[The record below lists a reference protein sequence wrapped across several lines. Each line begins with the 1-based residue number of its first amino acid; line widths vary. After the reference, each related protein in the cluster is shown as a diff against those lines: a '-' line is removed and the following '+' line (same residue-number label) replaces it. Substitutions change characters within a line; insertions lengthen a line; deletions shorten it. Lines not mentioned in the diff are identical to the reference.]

1 MRWQSGRRSTNV
13 SDRRGARVGRGVKI
27 GGGSI
32 IIALIAV
39 FVFGGDPA
47 QLIELLGGGRTTE
60 APYAEAPPSAGQDES
75 AEFVSVMLASTE
87 DVWDQMFAASGSD
100 YPEPQLVLF
109 TDAVQSACGLSSSA
123 TGPFY
128 CPGDQQIYL
137 DLGFLNELQQLGA
150 PGDFAFAYV
159 IAHEV
164 GHHVQTV
171 TGLSSQVRQL
181 QSRSSEADANQ
192 LSVLQELQADC
203 YAGLWAR
210 RANEREQWLEEGD
223 LEEGLRAAA
232 AIGDDRLQRMAGQA
246 VQPDA
251 FTHGS
256 SDQRVQWFR
265 TGFETGSVEACDT
278 FGAAGS

>member
-13 SDRRGARVGRGVKI
+13 SDRRGARGGRGVKI

-47 QLIELLGGGRTTE
+47 QLIDLLGGGGTTE
-60 APYAEAPPSAGQDES
+60 APYVESPPPAGQDES
-75 AEFVSVMLASTE
+75 VEFVSVMLASTE
-87 DVWDQMFAASGSD
+87 DIWDQLFAASGSD

-181 QSRSSEADANQ
+181 QSRSSEADANR

-232 AIGDDRLQRMAGQA
+232 AIGDDRLQRMAGRA

-256 SDQRVQWFR
+256 SEQRVQWFR
-265 TGFETGSVEACDT
+265 TGFQTGSVEACDT
-278 FGAAGS
+278 FGAAGV

>member
-1 MRWQSGRRSTNV
+1 MRWQSGRRSSNV
-13 SDRRGARVGRGVKI
+13 QDRRGARMGRGVKV

-39 FVFGGDPA
+39 LIFGGNPA
-47 QLIELLGGGRTTE
+47 QLLELLGGGTTE
-60 APYAEAPPSAGQDES
+60 SPYAEAPPQGGTDEAS
-75 AEFVSVMLASTE
+75 EFVRVMLASTE
-87 DVWDQMFAASGSD
+87 DTWGQLFAESGSR
-100 YPEPQLVLF
+100 YPHPQLVLF
-109 TDAVQSACGLSSSA
+109 TDAVQSACGMSSSA

-137 DLGFLNELQQLGA
+137 DLGFLNDLRRLGA

-164 GHHVQTV
+164 GHHIQTV
-171 TGLSSQVRQL
+171 TGVSSQVRQL
-181 QSRSSEADANQ
+181 QARSSPADANE
-192 LSVLQELQADC
+192 LSVRQELQADC

-210 RANEREQWLEEGD
+210 DANEREQWLEEGD
-223 LEEGLRAAA
+223 LEEGLQAAA
-232 AIGDDRLQRMAGQA
+232 SIGDDRLQRMAGQA
-246 VQPDA
+246 VQPEA

-256 SDQRVQWFR
+256 SEQRVRWFR

-278 FGAAGS
+278 FAADRI

>member
-1 MRWQSGRRSTNV
+1 M
-13 SDRRGARVGRGVKI
+13 GRGVKI

-47 QLIELLGGGRTTE
+47 QLIDLLGGGGTTE
-60 APYAEAPPSAGQDES
+60 APYAESPPPAGQDES

-87 DVWDQMFAASGSD
+87 DIWDQLFAASGSD

-128 CPGDQQIYL
+128 CPGDRQIYL

-181 QSRSSEADANQ
+181 QSRSSEADANR

-223 LEEGLRAAA
+223 VEEGLRAAA
-232 AIGDDRLQRMAGQA
+232 AIGDDRLQRMAGRA

-256 SDQRVQWFR
+256 SEQRVQWFR

-278 FGAAGS
+278 FGAAGI

>member
-1 MRWQSGRRSTNV
+1 
-13 SDRRGARVGRGVKI
+13 
-27 GGGSI
+27 
-32 IIALIAV
+32 
-39 FVFGGDPA
+39 
-47 QLIELLGGGRTTE
+47 
-60 APYAEAPPSAGQDES
+60 
-75 AEFVSVMLASTE
+75 MLSSTE
-87 DVWDQMFAASGSD
+87 DIWDQLFAASGSD

-109 TDAVQSACGLSSSA
+109 TYAVQSACGLSSSA

-128 CPGDQQIYL
+128 CPGDRQIYL

-181 QSRSSEADANQ
+181 QSRSSEADANR

-223 LEEGLRAAA
+223 VEEGLRAAA
-232 AIGDDRLQRMAGQA
+232 AIGDDRLQRMAGRA

-256 SDQRVQWFR
+256 SEQRVQWFR

-278 FGAAGS
+278 FGAAGI